1 MTIYTFLSYAIPAIF
16 MASVG
21 FYIPKSTWPS
31 NIQFLVYTLSVMLT
45 FFAKYYFDLFF
56 NKEKNRKKKEITT
69 RLEKRISKLEK
80 ENISLRDDLIKC
92 KLEHIDEVMRIERS
106 LNTQL
111 KTNYKSNNNENL
123 WAGIDD
129 IIKTIECVSIESK
142 IGGVKTNLK

>member
-1 MTIYTFLSYAIPAIF
+1 
-16 MASVG
+16 
-21 FYIPKSTWPS
+21 
-31 NIQFLVYTLSVMLT
+31 MLT

-56 NKEKNRKKKEITT
+56 NKEKNIKEKEITT

-111 KTNYKSNNNENL
+111 KTNYKNNNNENL

>member
-1 MTIYTFLSYAIPAIF
+1 
-16 MASVG
+16 
-21 FYIPKSTWPS
+21 
-31 NIQFLVYTLSVMLT
+31 MLT

-56 NKEKNRKKKEITT
+56 NKEKNRKEKEITT

-111 KTNYKSNNNENL
+111 KTNYKNNNNENL

-129 IIKTIECVSIESK
+129 IIKPLNACLLNQRLEESK
-142 IGGVKTNLK
+142 QI